1 MGKLLDR
8 ALDMDNLRAAW
19 NEVADN
25 RGMSGVDDVSIRR
38 WGRRWEERL
47 VALARDVRANRY
59 KPAKLRVRRIPK
71 KRRDQFRT
79 LRIPTVTD
87 RILQRA
93 VLQVLYRIY
102 EPRFLDCSFGYRP
115 GRSLR
120 DAVQLILTLRDRGLT
135 WVLDADIDA
144 FFDEVDQELLMAWL
158 RERIHDAMLLR
169 LISRWL
175 ERARPDPEKPKGLA
189 MGSPLSPL
197 LANVYLHPL
206 DLGLTTEGWQPVRY
220 ADDFVVLTPSRAAA
234 EEAYEV
240 TERLLDALHLRYEP
254 SKTEIVSFE
263 EGFEFLGVLFEDD
276 EYAYPWERKRISV
289 EGGRVDALF
298 SDYGP
303 HY

>member
-8 ALDMDNLRAAW
+8 VLDMDNLRAAW
-19 NEVADN
+19 NEVAEN
-25 RGMSGVDDVSIRR
+25 RGMPGVDDVSIRR

-59 KPAKLRVRRIPK
+59 RPAKLRVRRIPK

-93 VLQVLYRIY
+93 VLQVLYEIY

-115 GRSLR
+115 GRSLK
-120 DAVQLILTLRDRGLT
+120 DAVQCIVTLRDRGLT

-144 FFDEVDQELLMAWL
+144 FFDQVDQELLMAWL
-158 RERIHDAMLLR
+158 GEQVHDPMVLQ
-169 LISRWL
+169 LISGWL
-175 ERARPDPEKPKGLA
+175 TLTRPDPDEPRGLA

-206 DLGLTTEGWQPVRY
+206 DLGLTVEGRQPVRY
-220 ADDFVVLTPSRAAA
+220 ADDFVVLTPDRAAA

-240 TERLLDALHLRYEP
+240 TEQLLTALHLRYEP
-254 SKTEIVSFE
+254 SKTAVVSFE
-263 EGFEFLGVLFEDD
+263 EGFEFLGVRFEDD
-276 EYAYPWERKRISV
+276 AYTYPWDRKRITV
-289 EGGRVDALF
+289 EGSRADALF